1 MRRCDT
7 RKTEFSEN
15 KKAELVEVI
24 RTESVEG
31 NGTEKEPVRTV
42 TRYWEKDGRLIGER
56 DK

>member
-1 MRRCDT
+1 MT
-7 RKTEFSEN
+7 SEKRN
-15 KKAELVEVI
+15 FQKIKKAELVEVI

-31 NGTEKEPVRTV
+31 DGTEKETVRTV